1 MNDII
6 DMFETLTDTYILV
19 KDIDEHY
26 APLYDEHLFRFMEN
40 KLFTL
45 FSKSIHEFSR
55 VQHIQ
60 FILDSL
66 VMFKKKSKPDK
77 EFTIK
82 VANEKYDVNS
92 PANKIVEDLQQHGVV
107 TERLKKIIPPKAID
121 TLIFNNTNIKAKNN
135 VLNSSMVMLNVM
147 SFFEKLLTNIL
158 DETSFKNM
166 TDS

>member
-1 MNDII
+1 
-6 DMFETLTDTYILV
+6 MFETLTDTYILF

-92 PANKIVEDLQQHGVV
+92 PSNKIVEDLQQHGMVI
-107 TERLKKIIPPKAID
+107 ERLKKIIPPKSID
-121 TLIFNNTNIKAKNN
+121 TLIFKQYKY
-135 VLNSSMVMLNVM
+135 
-147 SFFEKLLTNIL
+147 
-158 DETSFKNM
+158 
-166 TDS
+166 

>member
-26 APLYDEHLFRFMEN
+26 APLYDENLFRFMEN

-45 FSKSIHEFSR
+45 FSKSIHKFSR
-55 VQHIQ
+55 IQHIQ
-60 FILDSL
+60 FINDSSL
-66 VMFKKKSKPDK
+66 MFLQKSKADK

-92 PANKIVEDLQQHGVV
+92 PADKIVEDLQQHGSVIA
-107 TERLKKIIPPKAID
+107 RLKKIIPPKAID
-121 TLIFNNTNIKAKNN
+121 TLIFNNTNIEAKNN
-135 VLNSSMVMLNVM
+135 VSNSSMCWN
-147 SFFEKLLTNIL
+147 S
-158 DETSFKNM
+158 
-166 TDS
+166 DSGA